1 MTRRHQPGAA
11 LGRGLVML
19 VAATVLLDAIAG
31 LAPAFTALESAGI
44 VAAGSPLASCWA
56 MSGAAMLLSS
66 RRAALPGALTI
77 TAILGYA
84 MMQPA
89 GTSHPASCVLV
100 MVALWLGLGLARGS
114 VRGNAQASRAGIRT

>member
-11 LGRGLVML
+11 LGRGLVVL

-31 LAPAFTALESAGI
+31 LAPALTALESAGI
-44 VAAGSPLASCWA
+44 VPAGSPLASCWA

-89 GTSHPASCVLV
+89 G
-100 MVALWLGLGLARGS
+100 
-114 VRGNAQASRAGIRT
+114 